1 MLSKRERLRGRGR
14 SIVLGPQGFLTGRPE
29 VWGPLS
35 TVQPEEEEG
44 ALGKH

>member
-1 MLSKRERLRGRGR
+1 MLSKRERMRGRGG
-14 SIVLGPQGFLTGRPE
+14 SIVLDPQRLLPGRPE

-35 TVQPEEEEG
+35 TVQPEEEES